1 MVLLYM
7 GSNKSYRLQDNK
19 LNFLLDSQQ
28 SCTFIL
34 QEFKS
39 GSAMAVNL

>member
-1 MVLLYM
+1 MMLLYM

-28 SCTFIL
+28 SSTFIL
-34 QEFKS
+34 HKFKS
-39 GSAMAVNL
+39 GSAVALNL